1 MKDSKKTIEHKLPVP
16 SSFPSQVPEPYFK
29 SPHIPPAK
37 SYNEDILGIISIVC
51 IFWFPPIGIVLGL
64 VGAHV
69 AKAEGHDPLLSRIGW
84 IINTVLT
91 LLFIIIMIA
100 LFCFLIF
107 TNKTYTL
114 SS

>member
-1 MKDSKKTIEHKLPVP
+1 MKESTKSTEHKLPVP
-16 SSFPSQVPEPYFK
+16 SSTPTQAAEPYFK

-91 LLFIIIMIA
+91 LIFIIVVVALICFMI
-100 LFCFLIF
+100 FS
-107 TNKTYTL
+107 NKTYTL
-114 SS
+114 SA